1 MATPDI
7 NKAYQWAINTCNVPN
22 VGYSMNTSWREGR
35 TINGVTYY
43 DCSSFIYYALIAGD
57 FPLARG
63 GAFTTRDMIP
73 VLLNLGFT
81 EKPVSG
87 EWKAGDILWRT
98 GHTEMVY
105 LGGQGQGRTMGA
117 HTDEL
122 PLDEQVSIY
131 PQTSYASEWQRL
143 FRYGNGATGGY
154 GSSLYVISAICGNWY
169 QESQINPGLWEG
181 QTAGTWTDMYKGY
194 GLGQWTNTGTTPDA
208 TVLINLHDYM
218 TQHGYAM
225 DDGNG
230 QVAFFFDEDRWITQG
245 NGSAWA
251 NIYPTLEDFLKT
263 TDTNID
269 DLTHAFMN
277 CWEGLADSS
286 TQAVLSRRQQFAHE
300 FYDYLSQNYNLPV
313 TQWYTSDGYIT
324 LEQSRNNAI
333 MLYRLFSAG
342 AGGGGNIQPD
352 YSALNV
358 PMYMLFRKRK
368 IIDIRL

>member
-7 NKAYQWAINTCNVPN
+7 NKAYQWAINTCNAPN
-22 VGYSMNTSWREGR
+22 VGYSMNTSWREGL
-35 TINGVTYY
+35 TVNGITYY
-43 DCSSFIYYALIAGD
+43 DCSSFIFYALKNGG
-57 FPLARG
+57 FPVSG
-63 GAFTTRDMIP
+63 SAFTTRSMIP
-73 VLLNLGFT
+73 ILLNLGFT
-81 EKPVSG
+81 EKPIGG
-87 EWKAGDILWRT
+87 EWVAGDILWRS

-105 LGGQGQGRTMGA
+105 QGGIAQGYTMGA
-117 HTDEL
+117 HTDEF
-122 PLDEQVSIY
+122 PLAEQVSIY
-131 PQTSYASEWQRL
+131 TSPSPAGDWQRL

-154 GSSLYVISAICGNWY
+154 GSSLYVIAAICGNWY

-181 QTAGTWTDMYKGY
+181 QTAGNWTDMYKGY

-208 TVLINLHDYM
+208 TLLINLHDYM

-230 QVAFFFDEDRWITQG
+230 QVAFFFDEDRWNTDVNPIWRTDF
-245 NGSAWA
+245 
-251 NIYPTLEDFLKT
+251 PDLEAFLKSSSN
-263 TDTNID
+263 NID

-277 CWEGLADSS
+277 CWEGLIDSS
-286 TQAVLSRRQQFAHE
+286 SQAVLSTRQQFAHE
-300 FYDYLSQNYNLPV
+300 FYNYLSQNYNLPV

-324 LEQSRNNAI
+324 VEQSRNNAI

-352 YSALNV
+352 YNTMNIPL
-358 PMYMLFRKRK
+358 YMLFRKRK